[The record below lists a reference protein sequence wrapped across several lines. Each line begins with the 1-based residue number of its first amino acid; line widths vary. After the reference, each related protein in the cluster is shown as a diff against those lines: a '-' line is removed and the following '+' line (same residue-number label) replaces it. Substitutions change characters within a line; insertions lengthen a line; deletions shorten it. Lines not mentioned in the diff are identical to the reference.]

1 MEKYVSVVG
10 AGAAG
15 YGASYAD
22 AIKSVVNDGKNHSIL
37 LMSGAACYGATSFIE
52 GTAGSLKALQ
62 DVYGLKYTKD
72 IKELATTK
80 TQMIR
85 ESRLQ
90 SSQVWQILLQQF
102 HLYYRQVTMTY

>member
-1 MEKYVSVVG
+1 
-10 AGAAG
+10 
-15 YGASYAD
+15 
-22 AIKSVVNDGKNHSIL
+22 
-37 LMSGAACYGATSFIE
+37 MSGAACYGATSFIE

-80 TQMIR
+80 TQIDAENDKGIKITIFPGMAD
-85 ESRLQ
+85 
-90 SSQVWQILLQQF
+90 LLQQF